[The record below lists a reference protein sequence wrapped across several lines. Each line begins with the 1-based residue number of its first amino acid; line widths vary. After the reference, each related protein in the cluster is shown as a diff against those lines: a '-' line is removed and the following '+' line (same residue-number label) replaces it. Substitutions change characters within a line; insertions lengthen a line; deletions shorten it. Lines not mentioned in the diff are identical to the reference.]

1 MIMKRLIQP
10 MLAELYADH
19 WLDEFLL
26 EGESLDIAWQ
36 IHKEL
41 QVFEPCGD
49 DDNRTIWIEVPR
61 GDISDWMPYE
71 EAVRYEDVH
80 DEEDYVAAWKASHP
94 RETEWLKVMTS
105 VYDGNIFLRLFD
117 GESCFGSYRSND
129 IGSCSKDKPSEYLEL
144 LLNEIKLLKK
154 RILSDPEAY
163 NEYVEKN
170 LPKQKRTGRI
180 SRKELNRILPWYKE
194 EIENQKEVEKMLQDC
209 IEYSGE
215 PLERMTIRIYCK
227 YYRIAYEAYA
237 GRNDFDAKDDV
248 EFYTKCAFKHIDD
261 ELDVDSEKD
270 FKKFAYDH
278 YGELGLTRM
287 NLYAC
292 DYDVPGKWVFHF
304 AVSYSAWLWDALKIA
319 KALYESGVPLHISS
333 AERTLAALQERDYVR
348 LTPHT
353 FHNYLNH
360 HEENSVLSLHYE
372 CECVDK
378 TEPECFTREQ
388 LQEIIDHSEW
398 LPEDKLKIQ
407 HKIPLDSQVYDLI
420 RDEVKEPMFLY
431 DIKMYLWEKHDKYV
445 STWYCDEFDGNGYT
459 CGHSDDEKVYDSWSE
474 AIQAAIIECIQKK
487 E

>member
-1 MIMKRLIQP
+1 MKRLIQP

-26 EGESLDIAWQ
+26 EGVSLDIAWQ

-49 DDNRTIWIEVPR
+49 DDNRTIWLEVPR
-61 GDISDWMPYE
+61 GCISDWMSYE
-71 EAVRYEDVH
+71 EAVCYEDVH
-80 DEEDYVAAWKASHP
+80 DEEDYVEAWKVSHP

-117 GESCFGSYRSND
+117 GESSFGSYRSND
-129 IGSCSKDKPSEYLEL
+129 IGSCSKEKPSEYLAL
-144 LLNEIKLLKK
+144 LLNEIRLLKE
-154 RILSDPEAY
+154 RIISDPESY

-194 EIENQKEVEKMLQDC
+194 EIENQEEVEKILQDC
-209 IEYSGE
+209 IECSGE

-237 GRNDFDAKDDV
+237 ERHDFEAKDDI
-248 EFYTKCAFKHIDD
+248 EFYTKRAHKSIDD
-261 ELDVDSEKD
+261 KLSLDSEKD

-319 KALYESGVPLHISS
+319 KALYESGAPLQISF

-360 HEENSVLSLHYE
+360 HEETSDLSLHYE
-372 CECVDK
+372 SECVDK
-378 TEPECFTREQ
+378 AEPECFTREQ

-398 LPEDKLKIQ
+398 LPEDKLKVQ
-407 HKIPLDSQVYDLI
+407 HKIPLDSPVYDLI

-459 CGHSDDEKVYDSWSE
+459 CGHSVDENVYDSWSE
-474 AIQAAIIECIQKK
+474 AIQAAIVECLQKK

>member
-1 MIMKRLIQP
+1 MKRLIQP

-26 EGESLDIAWQ
+26 EGVSLDIAWQ

-49 DDNRTIWIEVPR
+49 DDNRTIWLEVPR
-61 GDISDWMPYE
+61 GCISDWMSYE
-71 EAVRYEDVH
+71 EAVCYEDVH
-80 DEEDYVAAWKASHP
+80 DEEDYVEAWKVSHP

-117 GESCFGSYRSND
+117 GESSFGSYRSND
-129 IGSCSKDKPSEYLEL
+129 IGSCSKEKPSEYLAL
-144 LLNEIKLLKK
+144 LLNEIRLLKE
-154 RILSDPEAY
+154 RIISDPESY

-194 EIENQKEVEKMLQDC
+194 EIENQEEVEKILQDC
-209 IEYSGE
+209 IECSGE

-237 GRNDFDAKDDV
+237 ERHDFEAKDDI
-248 EFYTKCAFKHIDD
+248 EFYTKRAHKSIDD
-261 ELDVDSEKD
+261 KLSLDSEKD

-319 KALYESGVPLHISS
+319 KALYESGAPLQISF

-360 HEENSVLSLHYE
+360 HEETSVLSLHYE

-378 TEPECFTREQ
+378 AEPECFTREQ

-398 LPEDKLKIQ
+398 LPEDKLKVQ
-407 HKIPLDSQVYDLI
+407 HKIPLDSPVYDLI

>member
-1 MIMKRLIQP
+1 MKRLIQP

-49 DDNRTIWIEVPR
+49 DDNRTIWLEVPR
-61 GDISDWMPYE
+61 GCISDWMSYE
-71 EAVRYEDVH
+71 EAVCYEDVH
-80 DEEDYVAAWKASHP
+80 DEEDYVEAWKVSHP

-117 GESCFGSYRSND
+117 GESSFGSYRSND
-129 IGSCSKDKPSEYLEL
+129 IGSCSKEKPSEYLAL
-144 LLNEIKLLKK
+144 LLNEIRLLKE
-154 RILSDPEAY
+154 RIISDPESY

-194 EIENQKEVEKMLQDC
+194 KIENQEEVEKILQDC
-209 IEYSGE
+209 IECSGE

-237 GRNDFDAKDDV
+237 ERHDFEAKDDI
-248 EFYTKCAFKHIDD
+248 EFYTKRAHKSIDD
-261 ELDVDSEKD
+261 KLSLDSEKD

-319 KALYESGVPLHISS
+319 KALYESGAPLQISS

-360 HEENSVLSLHYE
+360 HEETSVLSLHYE

-378 TEPECFTREQ
+378 AEPECFTREQ

-398 LPEDKLKIQ
+398 LPEDKLKVQ
-407 HKIPLDSQVYDLI
+407 HKIPLDSPVYDLI

>member
-1 MIMKRLIQP
+1 

-26 EGESLDIAWQ
+26 EGVSLDIAWQ

-49 DDNRTIWIEVPR
+49 DDNRTIWLEVPR
-61 GDISDWMPYE
+61 GCISDWMSYE
-71 EAVRYEDVH
+71 EAVCYEDVH
-80 DEEDYVAAWKASHP
+80 DEEDYVEAWKVSHP

-117 GESCFGSYRSND
+117 GESSFGSYRSND
-129 IGSCSKDKPSEYLEL
+129 IGSCSKEKPSEYLAL
-144 LLNEIKLLKK
+144 LLNEIRLLKE
-154 RILSDPEAY
+154 RIISDPESY

-194 EIENQKEVEKMLQDC
+194 EIENQEEVEKILQDC
-209 IEYSGE
+209 IECSGE

-237 GRNDFDAKDDV
+237 ERHDFEAKDDI
-248 EFYTKCAFKHIDD
+248 EFYTKCAHKSIDD
-261 ELDVDSEKD
+261 KLSLDSEKD

-319 KALYESGVPLHISS
+319 KALYESGAPLQISF

-360 HEENSVLSLHYE
+360 HEETSVLSLHYE

-378 TEPECFTREQ
+378 AEPECFTREQ

-398 LPEDKLKIQ
+398 LPEDKLKVQ
-407 HKIPLDSQVYDLI
+407 HKIPLDSPVYDLI

-431 DIKMYLWEKHDKYV
+431 DIKMYLWEKHDMYV

-474 AIQAAIIECIQKK
+474 AIQAAIVECIQKK

>member
-1 MIMKRLIQP
+1 

-49 DDNRTIWIEVPR
+49 DDNRTIWLEVPR
-61 GDISDWMPYE
+61 GCISDWMSYE
-71 EAVRYEDVH
+71 EAVCYEDVH
-80 DEEDYVAAWKASHP
+80 DEEDYVEAWKVSHP

-117 GESCFGSYRSND
+117 GESCFGLYRSKD
-129 IGSCSKDKPSEYLEL
+129 IGSCSKEKPSEYLAL
-144 LLNEIKLLKK
+144 LLNEIRLLKE
-154 RILSDPEAY
+154 RIISDPESY
-163 NEYVEKN
+163 NEYVEEN

-194 EIENQKEVEKMLQDC
+194 EIENQEEVEKILQDC
-209 IEYSGE
+209 IECSGE

-237 GRNDFDAKDDV
+237 ERYDFEAKDDV
-248 EFYTKCAFKHIDD
+248 EFYTKCAHKSIDD
-261 ELDVDSEKD
+261 KLSLDSEKD

-319 KALYESGVPLHISS
+319 KALYESGAPLQISS

-372 CECVDK
+372 CECVAK

-407 HKIPLDSQVYDLI
+407 HKIPLDSPVYDLI

>member
-1 MIMKRLIQP
+1 MKRLIQP

-26 EGESLDIAWQ
+26 EGVSLDIAWQ

-49 DDNRTIWIEVPR
+49 DDNRTIWLEVPR
-61 GDISDWMPYE
+61 GCISDWMSYE
-71 EAVRYEDVH
+71 EAVCYEDVH
-80 DEEDYVAAWKASHP
+80 DEEDYVEAWKVSHP

-117 GESCFGSYRSND
+117 GESSFGSYRSND
-129 IGSCSKDKPSEYLEL
+129 IGSCSKEKPSEYLAL
-144 LLNEIKLLKK
+144 LLNEIRLLKE
-154 RILSDPEAY
+154 RIISDPESY

-194 EIENQKEVEKMLQDC
+194 EIENQEEVEKILQDC
-209 IEYSGE
+209 IECSGE

-237 GRNDFDAKDDV
+237 ERHDFEAKDDV
-248 EFYTKCAFKHIDD
+248 EFYTKCAHKSIDD
-261 ELDVDSEKD
+261 KLSLDSEKD

-319 KALYESGVPLHISS
+319 KALYESGAPLQISF

-398 LPEDKLKIQ
+398 LPEDKLKVQ
-407 HKIPLDSQVYDLI
+407 HKIPLDSPVYDLI

-474 AIQAAIIECIQKK
+474 AIQAAIVECIQKK

>member
-1 MIMKRLIQP
+1 

-26 EGESLDIAWQ
+26 EGVSLDIAWQ

-49 DDNRTIWIEVPR
+49 DDNRTIWLEVPR
-61 GDISDWMPYE
+61 GCISDWMSYE
-71 EAVRYEDVH
+71 EAVCYEDVH
-80 DEEDYVAAWKASHP
+80 DEEDYVEAWKVSHP

-117 GESCFGSYRSND
+117 GESSFGSYRSND
-129 IGSCSKDKPSEYLEL
+129 IGSCSKEKPSEYLAL
-144 LLNEIKLLKK
+144 LLNEIRLLKE
-154 RILSDPEAY
+154 RIISDPESY

-194 EIENQKEVEKMLQDC
+194 EIENQEEVEKILQDC
-209 IEYSGE
+209 IECSGE

-237 GRNDFDAKDDV
+237 ERHDFEAKDDI
-248 EFYTKCAFKHIDD
+248 EFYTKRAHKSIDD
-261 ELDVDSEKD
+261 KLSLDSEKD

-319 KALYESGVPLHISS
+319 KALYESGAPLQISF

-360 HEENSVLSLHYE
+360 HEETSVLSLHYE

-378 TEPECFTREQ
+378 AEPECFTREQ

-398 LPEDKLKIQ
+398 LPEDKLKVQ
-407 HKIPLDSQVYDLI
+407 HKIPLDSPVYDLI

-474 AIQAAIIECIQKK
+474 AIQAAIVECIQKK

>member
-1 MIMKRLIQP
+1 

-26 EGESLDIAWQ
+26 EGVSLDIAWQ

-41 QVFEPCGD
+41 QVFEPSGD
-49 DDNRTIWIEVPR
+49 DDNRTIWLEVPR
-61 GDISDWMPYE
+61 GGISDWMSYE
-71 EAVRYEDVH
+71 EAVCYEDVN
-80 DEEDYVAAWKASHP
+80 DEEDYVEAWKVSHP

-117 GESCFGSYRSND
+117 GESCFGSYRSKD
-129 IGSCSKDKPSEYLEL
+129 VGSCSKEKPSEYLAL
-144 LLNEIKLLKK
+144 LLNEIRLLKE
-154 RILSDPEAY
+154 RIISDPESY

-194 EIENQKEVEKMLQDC
+194 EIENQEEVEKILQDC
-209 IEYSGE
+209 IECSGE

-237 GRNDFDAKDDV
+237 ERLDFEAKDDI
-248 EFYTKCAFKHIDD
+248 EFYTKCAHKSIDD
-261 ELDVDSEKD
+261 KLSLDSEKD

-292 DYDVPGKWVFHF
+292 DCDVPGKWVFHF

-319 KALYESGVPLHISS
+319 KALYESGAPLQISS

-360 HEENSVLSLHYE
+360 HEETSVLSLHYE

-378 TEPECFTREQ
+378 AEPECFTREQ

-398 LPEDKLKIQ
+398 LPEDKLKVQ
-407 HKIPLDSQVYDLI
+407 HKIPLDSPVYDLI
-420 RDEVKEPMFLY
+420 RD
-431 DIKMYLWEKHDKYV
+431 
-445 STWYCDEFDGNGYT
+445 
-459 CGHSDDEKVYDSWSE
+459 
-474 AIQAAIIECIQKK
+474 
-487 E
+487 

>member
-1 MIMKRLIQP
+1 MKRLIQP

-49 DDNRTIWIEVPR
+49 DDNRTIWLEVPR
-61 GDISDWMPYE
+61 GCISDWMSYE
-71 EAVRYEDVH
+71 EAVCYEDVH
-80 DEEDYVAAWKASHP
+80 DEEDYVEAWKVSHP

-117 GESCFGSYRSND
+117 GESCFGLYRSKD
-129 IGSCSKDKPSEYLEL
+129 IGSCSKEKPSEYLAL
-144 LLNEIKLLKK
+144 LLNEIRLLKE
-154 RILSDPEAY
+154 RIISDPESY

-194 EIENQKEVEKMLQDC
+194 EIENQEEVEKILQDC
-209 IEYSGE
+209 IECSGE

-237 GRNDFDAKDDV
+237 ERHDFEAKDDI
-248 EFYTKCAFKHIDD
+248 EFYTKCAHKSIDD
-261 ELDVDSEKD
+261 KLSLDSEKD

-319 KALYESGVPLHISS
+319 KALYESGAPLQISS

-407 HKIPLDSQVYDLI
+407 HKIPLDSPVYDLI

>member
-1 MIMKRLIQP
+1 MKRLIQP

-49 DDNRTIWIEVPR
+49 DDNRTIWLEVPR
-61 GDISDWMPYE
+61 GCISDWMSYE
-71 EAVRYEDVH
+71 EAVCYEDVH
-80 DEEDYVAAWKASHP
+80 DEEDYVEAWKVSHP

-117 GESCFGSYRSND
+117 GESCFGSYRSKD
-129 IGSCSKDKPSEYLEL
+129 VGSCSKEKPSEYLAL
-144 LLNEIKLLKK
+144 LLNEIRLLKE
-154 RILSDPEAY
+154 RIISDPESY

-194 EIENQKEVEKMLQDC
+194 EIENQEEVEKILQDC
-209 IEYSGE
+209 IECSGE

-248 EFYTKCAFKHIDD
+248 EFYTKCAFKHIDE

-319 KALYESGVPLHISS
+319 KALYESGAPLQISS

-360 HEENSVLSLHYE
+360 HEETSVLSLHYE

-378 TEPECFTREQ
+378 AEPECFTREQ

-398 LPEDKLKIQ
+398 LPEDKLKVQ
-407 HKIPLDSQVYDLI
+407 HKIPLDSPVYDLI

-445 STWYCDEFDGNGYT
+445 STWYCAEFDGNGYT

-474 AIQAAIIECIQKK
+474 AIQAAIVECIQKK

>member
-1 MIMKRLIQP
+1 MKRLIQP

-26 EGESLDIAWQ
+26 EGESLDIAWK

-49 DDNRTIWIEVPR
+49 DDNRTIWLEVPR

-80 DEEDYVAAWKASHP
+80 DEEEYVAAWKASHP

-105 VYDGNIFLRLFD
+105 VYNGNIFLRLFD

-129 IGSCSKDKPSEYLEL
+129 IGSCSKEKPSEYLEL
-144 LLNEIKLLKK
+144 LLNEIRLLKA
-154 RILSDPEAY
+154 RIIANPETY

-170 LPKQKRTGRI
+170 LPKQKRSGRI
-180 SRKELNRILPWYKE
+180 SRKELNRILSWYRE
-194 EIENQKEVEKMLQDC
+194 EIENQEEVEKMLQDC
-209 IEYSGE
+209 VEYSGT
-215 PLERMTIRIYCK
+215 PLDKMTIRIYCK
-227 YYRIAYEAYA
+227 YYRVAYEAYV
-237 GRNDFDAKDDV
+237 GCNDFNAKDDV
-248 EFYTKCAFKHIDD
+248 EFYTKCALKHIDD

-270 FKKFAYDH
+270 FKDFAYDH

-287 NLYAC
+287 NLYASN
-292 DYDVPGKWVFHF
+292 YEVPGKWIFSF
-304 AVSYSAWLWDALKIA
+304 GVSYSSWLWDALKIA
-319 KALYESGVPLHISS
+319 KALYESGAPLQISS
-333 AERTLAALQERDYVR
+333 AERTLEALQEQDYVR

-353 FHNYLNH
+353 YHNYLYH
-360 HEENSVLSLHYE
+360 HAESSALSLPYE
-372 CECVDK
+372 SECVDNPMQGCV
-378 TEPECFTREQ
+378 TLEQ
-388 LQEIIDHSEW
+388 LQEIIDNSEW

-407 HKIPLDSQVYDLI
+407 YKIPLDSPLYDLI

-431 DIKMYLWEKHDKYV
+431 YIKMYLWEKHGKYV
-445 STWYCDEFDGNGYT
+445 STGYCEEFDGNGYT
-459 CGHSDDEKVYDSWSE
+459 LGHSDNEKVYDSWSE
-474 AIQAAIIECIQKK
+474 AIQAAIVECIQKK

>member
-1 MIMKRLIQP
+1 MKRLIQP

-26 EGESLDIAWQ
+26 EGVSLDIAWQ

-49 DDNRTIWIEVPR
+49 DDNRTIWLEVPR
-61 GDISDWMPYE
+61 GCISDWMSYE
-71 EAVRYEDVH
+71 EAVCYEDVH
-80 DEEDYVAAWKASHP
+80 DEEDYVEAWKVSHP

-117 GESCFGSYRSND
+117 GESSFGSYRSND
-129 IGSCSKDKPSEYLEL
+129 IGSCSKEKPSEYLAL
-144 LLNEIKLLKK
+144 LLNEIRLLKE
-154 RILSDPEAY
+154 RIISDPESY

-194 EIENQKEVEKMLQDC
+194 EIENQEEVEKILQDC
-209 IEYSGE
+209 IECNGE

-237 GRNDFDAKDDV
+237 ERHDFEAKDDV
-248 EFYTKCAFKHIDD
+248 EFYTKCAHKSIDD
-261 ELDVDSEKD
+261 KLSLDSEKD

-319 KALYESGVPLHISS
+319 KALYESGAPLQISF

-398 LPEDKLKIQ
+398 LPEDKLKVQ
-407 HKIPLDSQVYDLI
+407 HKIPLDSPVYDLI

-445 STWYCDEFDGNGYT
+445 STWYCDDFDGNGYT

-474 AIQAAIIECIQKK
+474 AIQAAIVECIQKK

>member
-1 MIMKRLIQP
+1 MKRLIQP

-26 EGESLDIAWQ
+26 EGVSLDIAWQ

-49 DDNRTIWIEVPR
+49 DDNRTIWLEVPR
-61 GDISDWMPYE
+61 GCISDWMSYE
-71 EAVRYEDVH
+71 EAVCYEDVH
-80 DEEDYVAAWKASHP
+80 DEEDYVEAWKVSHP

-117 GESCFGSYRSND
+117 GESSFGSYRSND
-129 IGSCSKDKPSEYLEL
+129 IGSCSKEKPSEYLAL
-144 LLNEIKLLKK
+144 LLNEIRLLKE
-154 RILSDPEAY
+154 RIISDPESY

-194 EIENQKEVEKMLQDC
+194 EIENQKEVEKILQDC
-209 IEYSGE
+209 IECSGE

-237 GRNDFDAKDDV
+237 ERHDFEAKDDI
-248 EFYTKCAFKHIDD
+248 EFYTKCAHKSIDD
-261 ELDVDSEKD
+261 KLSLDSEKD

-319 KALYESGVPLHISS
+319 KALYESGAPLQISF

-360 HEENSVLSLHYE
+360 HEETSVLSLHYE

-378 TEPECFTREQ
+378 AEPECFTREQ

-398 LPEDKLKIQ
+398 LPEDKLKVQ
-407 HKIPLDSQVYDLI
+407 HKIPLDSPVYDLI

-431 DIKMYLWEKHDKYV
+431 DIKMFLWEKHDKYV
-445 STWYCDEFDGNGYT
+445 STWYCVEFDGNGYT

-474 AIQAAIIECIQKK
+474 AIQAAIVECIQKK

>member
-1 MIMKRLIQP
+1 MKRLIQP

-26 EGESLDIAWQ
+26 EGDSLDIAWQ

-49 DDNRTIWIEVPR
+49 DDNRTIWLEVPR
-61 GDISDWMPYE
+61 GCISDWMSYE
-71 EAVRYEDVH
+71 EAVCYEDVH
-80 DEEDYVAAWKASHP
+80 DEEDYVEAWKVSHP

-117 GESCFGSYRSND
+117 GESSFGSYRSND
-129 IGSCSKDKPSEYLEL
+129 IGSCSKEKPSEYLAL
-144 LLNEIKLLKK
+144 LLNEIRLLKE
-154 RILSDPEAY
+154 RIISDPESY

-194 EIENQKEVEKMLQDC
+194 EIENQEEVEKILQDC
-209 IEYSGE
+209 IECSGE

-237 GRNDFDAKDDV
+237 ERHDFEAKDDV
-248 EFYTKCAFKHIDD
+248 EFYTKCAHKSIDD
-261 ELDVDSEKD
+261 KLSLDSEKD

-319 KALYESGVPLHISS
+319 KALYESGAPLQISF

-398 LPEDKLKIQ
+398 LPEDKLKVQ
-407 HKIPLDSQVYDLI
+407 HKIPLDSPVYDLI

-474 AIQAAIIECIQKK
+474 AIQAAIVECIQKK